1 MTFLGKLIRRLRELS
16 RKLPVQAGRPEPEL
30 LSPQEKASVLVRAC
44 KPGAGE
50 AEKEWSLGLIG
61 HTV

>member
-1 MTFLGKLIRRLRELS
+1 MGEALA
-16 RKLPVQAGRPEPEL
+16 VQAGRPEPEL
-30 LSPQEKASVLVRAC
+30 PSPQEKASVLVRAC
-44 KPGAGE
+44 KPGVGE